1 MHKSKVVRQNDQF
14 KLFLDPALLAGGFD
28 ITHLIEEMH
37 LELRALSVSA
47 GTVLMQKLI
56 EAEAKHLV
64 GERYGRE
71 SEYYTWGKQSG
82 YVVSGG
88 QKVRIEHP
96 RVRRGRGKGEEVALN
111 SYRRFQDSDARTQ
124 AVFARMLANVSC
136 RNYAKAVETMQ
147 AGYGISKSVVSREV
161 VDATG
166 KELDALCHRRLE
178 AIDLAV
184 LIIDG
189 IALND
194 SVFVAALGIDTQGV
208 KHLLGFVEGATEST
222 EVCVALLDNL
232 RDRGLPM
239 DRPVLAIL
247 DGAKGLCSA
256 VRRSFGKWA
265 HIQRCQEHKIR
276 NVKGH
281 LPKKYHD
288 QIDHKM
294 RAAYG
299 MKSYDD
305 AHDALKAL
313 VRELHGLNA
322 SAAHSL
328 QEGLEETLTIHR
340 LGLPE
345 ILRRSFATTNIL
357 ESGYSRSRST
367 MRNVKRW
374 RNSQHKARWIAT
386 ALLAA
391 ERSFRRIK
399 GYRSM
404 SVLVTALEQHIEKEL
419 QQAA

>member
-1 MHKSKVVRQNDQF
+1 MNKSKVVRQNDQF
-14 KLFLDPALLAGGFD
+14 KLFLDPALLEEGFD
-28 ITHLIEEMH
+28 VTRLIQEMQ
-37 LELRALSVSA
+37 LELRALGVSA

-71 SEYYTWGKQSG
+71 SEYYTWGKQCG

-96 RVRRGRGKGEEVALN
+96 RVRRGRGKGKEVPLQ
-111 SYRRFQDSDARTQ
+111 SYRRFQDDDARTQ
-124 AVFARMLANVSC
+124 AVFSRMLANVSC
-136 RNYAKAVETMQ
+136 RNYPKAVETMQ

-161 VDATG
+161 VEATG
-166 KELDALCHRRLE
+166 KELDALCHRRLD
-178 AIDLAV
+178 AIELAV

-189 IALND
+189 IALDD
-194 SVFVAALGIDTQGV
+194 SVFIAALGVDTQGV
-208 KHLLGFVEGATEST
+208 KHLLGFVEGATET
-222 EVCVALLDNL
+222 AEVCIALLDNL

-239 DRPVLAIL
+239 NRPVLAIL
-247 DGAKGLCSA
+247 DGAKGLSTA

-276 NVKGH
+276 NVKSH
-281 LPKKYHD
+281 LPKKYHE
-288 QIDHKM
+288 QIDHKL

-299 MKSYDD
+299 MKLYDD
-305 AHDALKAL
+305 AHDALKSL
-313 VRELHGLNA
+313 GRELEYLND
-322 SAAHSL
+322 SAARSL
-328 QEGLEETLTIHR
+328 GEGLEETLTIHR

-345 ILRRSFATTNIL
+345 VLRRSFATTNIL

-367 MRNVKRW
+367 MHNVKRW

-386 ALLAA
+386 ALLEA

-404 SVLVTALEQHIEKEL
+404 SVLVSALEEHTENVL